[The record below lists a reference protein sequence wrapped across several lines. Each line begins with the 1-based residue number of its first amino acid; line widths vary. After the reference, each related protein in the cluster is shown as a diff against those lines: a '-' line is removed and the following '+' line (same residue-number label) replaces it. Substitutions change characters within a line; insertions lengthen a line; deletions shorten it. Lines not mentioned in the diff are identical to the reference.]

1 MDSPRTPGSF
11 LPLPDAE
18 LEILI
23 ALADGEAHGYAIMRA
38 VAERTEGRRRLGP
51 GTLYT
56 ALKRL
61 LAARLI
67 EEVGASRDAGGE
79 EARRR
84 LYRLSHFGSRVLE
97 AELDRLSTLVR
108 HGRKRLQT
116 PAFGGAVVRQASP
129 AALRLSVWAY
139 AHLLR
144 AYPASFRAEFGGEMA
159 LLFSDCCRDEW
170 RSAGPAGVC
179 RLLARVALDTLVS
192 APPLWAERL
201 EETMKGHSADR
212 RWGFWLAD
220 HGLAMGGL
228 ALLAVGAATSW
239 WAMSLGWAAL
249 AIAFFAWVAEADGLL
264 ALPRLGRVAIRTGGL
279 EHTLRLQASGAGSGC
294 SSSSA
299 RRTPSEETGRTCTR
313 CSTGRRAPTASS
325 LAPSLPPTNPSG
337 WSLRGRVPV
346 DDLRFEHHE
355 RSTYVTRGSLERS
368 LSAAGV

>member
-1 MDSPRTPGSF
+1 M
-11 LPLPDAE
+11 
-18 LEILI
+18 
-23 ALADGEAHGYAIMRA
+23 
-38 VAERTEGRRRLGP
+38 
-51 GTLYT
+51 
-56 ALKRL
+56 
-61 LAARLI
+61 
-67 EEVGASRDAGGE
+67 
-79 EARRR
+79 
-84 LYRLSHFGSRVLE
+84 
-97 AELDRLSTLVR
+97 
-108 HGRKRLQT
+108 
-116 PAFGGAVVRQASP
+116 RQASP

-212 RWGFWLAD
+212 QWGFWLAD
-220 HGLAMGGL
+220 HGLAMAGL

-239 WAMSLGWAAL
+239 WAMSLSWAAL
-249 AIAFFAWVAEADGLL
+249 AIAFFAWVAETEGLL
-264 ALPRLGRVAIRTGGL
+264 ALPRPGRVAIRTGGGFDIPL
-279 EHTLRLQASGAGSGC
+279 AFTV
-294 SSSSA
+294 
-299 RRTPSEETGRTCTR
+299 RRGERVLFFVREEDPERGGWSDVYTVRDRPKGTDGFEPCYN
-313 CSTGRRAPTASS
+313 
-325 LAPSLPPTNPSG
+325 LPPATRSG

-355 RSTYVTRGSLERS
+355 RVSYVTRESLERS

>member
-1 MDSPRTPGSF
+1 
-11 LPLPDAE
+11 
-18 LEILI
+18 
-23 ALADGEAHGYAIMRA
+23 
-38 VAERTEGRRRLGP
+38 
-51 GTLYT
+51 
-56 ALKRL
+56 
-61 LAARLI
+61 
-67 EEVGASRDAGGE
+67 
-79 EARRR
+79 
-84 LYRLSHFGSRVLE
+84 
-97 AELDRLSTLVR
+97 
-108 HGRKRLQT
+108 
-116 PAFGGAVVRQASP
+116 VRQASP

-179 RLLARVALDTLVS
+179 RLLARAALDTLVS

-220 HGLAMGGL
+220 HGLAIGGL

-249 AIAFFAWVAEADGLL
+249 VIAFFAWVAEADGLL
-264 ALPRLGRVAIRTGGL
+264 ALLRLGRVAILPGGGFDIPL
-279 EHTLRLQASGAGSGC
+279 AFKVRRGERVLFFFCEEDPERGGWSDVYTVLDQPKGTDGSDGFEPLYC
-294 SSSSA
+294 
-299 RRTPSEETGRTCTR
+299 
-313 CSTGRRAPTASS
+313 
-325 LAPSLPPTNPSG
+325 LPPATRSG

-368 LSAAGV
+368 LSAAGM

>member
-1 MDSPRTPGSF
+1 M
-11 LPLPDAE
+11 
-18 LEILI
+18 
-23 ALADGEAHGYAIMRA
+23 LA
-38 VAERTEGRRRLGP
+38 
-51 GTLYT
+51 
-56 ALKRL
+56 
-61 LAARLI
+61 
-67 EEVGASRDAGGE
+67 
-79 EARRR
+79 
-84 LYRLSHFGSRVLE
+84 

-108 HGRKRLQT
+108 HGKKRLQA

-249 AIAFFAWVAEADGLL
+249 VITFFAWVAEADGL
-264 ALPRLGRVAIRTGGL
+264 AWPSPGG
-279 EHTLRLQASGAGSGC
+279 
-294 SSSSA
+294 
-299 RRTPSEETGRTCTR
+299 
-313 CSTGRRAPTASS
+313 
-325 LAPSLPPTNPSG
+325 
-337 WSLRGRVPV
+337 W
-346 DDLRFEHHE
+346 
-355 RSTYVTRGSLERS
+355 RS
-368 LSAAGV
+368 

>member
-1 MDSPRTPGSF
+1 M
-11 LPLPDAE
+11 
-18 LEILI
+18 
-23 ALADGEAHGYAIMRA
+23 
-38 VAERTEGRRRLGP
+38 
-51 GTLYT
+51 
-56 ALKRL
+56 
-61 LAARLI
+61 
-67 EEVGASRDAGGE
+67 
-79 EARRR
+79 
-84 LYRLSHFGSRVLE
+84 
-97 AELDRLSTLVR
+97 
-108 HGRKRLQT
+108 
-116 PAFGGAVVRQASP
+116 RQASP

-201 EETMKGHSADR
+201 EETMTGHSADR

-220 HGLAMGGL
+220 HGLAIGGL

-249 AIAFFAWVAEADGLL
+249 AIAFFAWVAETDGLL
-264 ALPRLGRVAIRTGGL
+264 ALPRLGRVAIRTYSGFL
-279 EHTLRLQASGAGSGC
+279 EPPLVFSVRRGA
-294 SSSSA
+294 
-299 RRTPSEETGRTCTR
+299 RVLLFVREEDTE
-313 CSTGRRAPTASS
+313 RAGWSDVYTVRDRPKGTDYFKPGYA
-325 LAPSLPPTNPSG
+325 LPPATRSG

-355 RSTYVTRGSLERS
+355 RSSYVTRGSLERS

>member
-1 MDSPRTPGSF
+1 
-11 LPLPDAE
+11 
-18 LEILI
+18 
-23 ALADGEAHGYAIMRA
+23 
-38 VAERTEGRRRLGP
+38 
-51 GTLYT
+51 
-56 ALKRL
+56 
-61 LAARLI
+61 
-67 EEVGASRDAGGE
+67 
-79 EARRR
+79 
-84 LYRLSHFGSRVLE
+84 
-97 AELDRLSTLVR
+97 
-108 HGRKRLQT
+108 
-116 PAFGGAVVRQASP
+116 VRQASP

-201 EETMKGHSADR
+201 EETMKGHSAHR

-228 ALLAVGAATSW
+228 VLLAVGAATSW

-249 AIAFFAWVAEADGLL
+249 AIAFFAWVAEADGF
-264 ALPRLGRVAIRTGGL
+264 AVPRPGRVAIRTGGAFDIPL
-279 EHTLRLQASGAGSGC
+279 AFSV
-294 SSSSA
+294 
-299 RRTPSEETGRTCTR
+299 RRGERVLFFVREEDPERKGWSDIYTVRDRPTGTYGFEPGYTYPHA
-313 CSTGRRAPTASS
+313 TFV
-325 LAPSLPPTNPSG
+325 G

-346 DDLRFEHHE
+346 DDLRFENHE
-355 RSTYVTRGSLERS
+355 RSTYVTRGSLDRS

>member
-1 MDSPRTPGSF
+1 
-11 LPLPDAE
+11 
-18 LEILI
+18 
-23 ALADGEAHGYAIMRA
+23 MR
-38 VAERTEGRRRLGP
+38 R
-51 GTLYT
+51 
-56 ALKRL
+56 
-61 LAARLI
+61 
-67 EEVGASRDAGGE
+67 
-79 EARRR
+79 
-84 LYRLSHFGSRVLE
+84 
-97 AELDRLSTLVR
+97 
-108 HGRKRLQT
+108 
-116 PAFGGAVVRQASP
+116 ASP

-179 RLLARVALDTLVS
+179 RLLVRVALDTLVS

-201 EETMKGHSADR
+201 EETMTGHSADR

-264 ALPRLGRVAIRTGGL
+264 ALPRPGRVAIRTDFGFDIPFAFKVRRGERVL
-279 EHTLRLQASGAGSGC
+279 LFVREEDPERGAWSDVYTVLDGPKGTDGFGPC
-294 SSSSA
+294 S
-299 RRTPSEETGRTCTR
+299 
-313 CSTGRRAPTASS
+313 
-325 LAPSLPPTNPSG
+325 SLPPTNLSG

-346 DDLRFEHHE
+346 DDLRFENHAH
-355 RSTYVTRGSLERS
+355 STYVTRGSLERS

>member
-1 MDSPRTPGSF
+1 M
-11 LPLPDAE
+11 
-18 LEILI
+18 
-23 ALADGEAHGYAIMRA
+23 
-38 VAERTEGRRRLGP
+38 
-51 GTLYT
+51 
-56 ALKRL
+56 
-61 LAARLI
+61 
-67 EEVGASRDAGGE
+67 
-79 EARRR
+79 
-84 LYRLSHFGSRVLE
+84 
-97 AELDRLSTLVR
+97 
-108 HGRKRLQT
+108 
-116 PAFGGAVVRQASP
+116 RQASP

-249 AIAFFAWVAEADGLL
+249 AIAFFAWVAEAEGF
-264 ALPRLGRVAIRTGGL
+264 AVPRPGRVAIRRGGFDTPL
-279 EHTLRLQASGAGSGC
+279 AFTVRRGERVLLFVCEEDPERGGWSDVYTVLDRPKGTDGFEPC
-294 SSSSA
+294 SA
-299 RRTPSEETGRTCTR
+299 
-313 CSTGRRAPTASS
+313 
-325 LAPSLPPTNPSG
+325 LPPAATPSG

-355 RSTYVTRGSLERS
+355 RVVYVTRGSLERS
-368 LSAAGV
+368 LSAAGM

>member
-1 MDSPRTPGSF
+1 M
-11 LPLPDAE
+11 
-18 LEILI
+18 
-23 ALADGEAHGYAIMRA
+23 
-38 VAERTEGRRRLGP
+38 
-51 GTLYT
+51 
-56 ALKRL
+56 
-61 LAARLI
+61 
-67 EEVGASRDAGGE
+67 
-79 EARRR
+79 
-84 LYRLSHFGSRVLE
+84 
-97 AELDRLSTLVR
+97 
-108 HGRKRLQT
+108 
-116 PAFGGAVVRQASP
+116 RQASP
-129 AALRLSVWAY
+129 AALRLSGWAY

-179 RLLARVALDTLVS
+179 RLLARVAFDTLVS

-249 AIAFFAWVAEADGLL
+249 AIAFFAWVADADGLL
-264 ALPRLGRVAIRTGGL
+264 ALPRPGRVAVRTDFGFDIPL
-279 EHTLRLQASGAGSGC
+279 AFKV
-294 SSSSA
+294 
-299 RRTPSEETGRTCTR
+299 RRGERVLLFVREEDPE
-313 CSTGRRAPTASS
+313 RADWSDVYTVFDRPKGTDGFE
-325 LAPSLPPTNPSG
+325 PCWGLPPSPIPSG

-346 DDLRFEHHE
+346 DGLRFENHE

>member
-1 MDSPRTPGSF
+1 M
-11 LPLPDAE
+11 
-18 LEILI
+18 
-23 ALADGEAHGYAIMRA
+23 
-38 VAERTEGRRRLGP
+38 
-51 GTLYT
+51 
-56 ALKRL
+56 
-61 LAARLI
+61 
-67 EEVGASRDAGGE
+67 
-79 EARRR
+79 
-84 LYRLSHFGSRVLE
+84 
-97 AELDRLSTLVR
+97 
-108 HGRKRLQT
+108 
-116 PAFGGAVVRQASP
+116 RQASP

-239 WAMSLGWAAL
+239 WVMSLGWAAL
-249 AIAFFAWVAEADGLL
+249 AIAFFAWVAEADGF
-264 ALPRLGRVAIRTGGL
+264 AVPRPGRVAIRTGGFDIPL
-279 EHTLRLQASGAGSGC
+279 AFKV
-294 SSSSA
+294 
-299 RRTPSEETGRTCTR
+299 RRGERVLFFVCEEDPERGVWSDVYTVLDRPKGTDGFEPRATTCY
-313 CSTGRRAPTASS
+313 
-325 LAPSLPPTNPSG
+325 SLPPAAPSG

-368 LSAAGV
+368 LSAAGM